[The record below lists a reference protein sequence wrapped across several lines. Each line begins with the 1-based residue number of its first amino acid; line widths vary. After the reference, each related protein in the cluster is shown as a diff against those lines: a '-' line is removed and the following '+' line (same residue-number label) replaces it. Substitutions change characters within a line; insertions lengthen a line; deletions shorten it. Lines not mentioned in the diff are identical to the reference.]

1 MITAA
6 LLDWWSGLVG
16 ALSGLV
22 PGIPDQV
29 QSMVDSFVLSFG
41 TVAFK
46 VAMLG
51 PVVPFDV
58 LAVCWAVLWVG
69 IAAGLVIEV
78 ARIVLSYLTF
88 GGGAT

>member
-1 MITAA
+1 MVTAA
-6 LLDWWSGLVG
+6 LLHFWASLVG

-22 PGIPDQV
+22 PGIPDQI
-29 QSMVDSFVLSFG
+29 QSMVDSFVVSFAS
-41 TVAFK
+41 VAFK

-58 LAVCWAVLWVG
+58 LSVCWVVLWVG
-69 IAAGLVIEV
+69 IVAGLVIEI
-78 ARIVLSYLTF
+78 ARIAISYLTF